1 MKKLLLATFG
11 VAGLVSANT
20 IKDDLLN
27 FENASIEDAKL
38 EIIVETAEHDWII
51 VETWCGKVFYLDNN
65 HYSNFQQIDADAY
78 YFTQQQCGP
87 L

>member
-11 VAGLVSANT
+11 IAGLVSANT

-65 HYSNFQQIDADAY
+65 YYSNFQQIDADAY